1 MSPPAVVFVIVDGT
15 LRSQRPSIDEIT
27 VYATKRVSK
36 RLTALWIDKDS
47 RTLVQSV
54 SVYLVANAL
63 RLGIPFLLL
72 PFLTAYLTLAEYGVL
87 ALFQALVQFV
97 LPLTPMNVDAA
108 VSIAYFRCQRQQLPS
123 YLSTALLAPL
133 GTTALLVALLAA
145 TAKFVSGATEI
156 PVWWVVAIPAFGLV
170 QLLPNVVLQLYQA
183 RRQPL
188 AYAGFSLGLATLNIV
203 LSLLGVVVFGWGW
216 PGRMYGIFLSY
227 LVFSAAGLAVLY
239 RFGYLSRLIRRRHFV
254 DVVRFSLFLVPHSLG
269 GSLMALADRFLLSA
283 MVGVE
288 AVGAYA
294 VGFQIGSALLL
305 VGTSVNQGWAP
316 HLFRRL
322 GTISPRGRV
331 LLVRQS
337 YLIAGVLVLA
347 FAAFLAVMP
356 LIFGHLVSE
365 SFAGSRRYAVWI
377 ALASLFNGFY
387 VLVGNYI
394 FYEKKTY
401 ILSGLTLSS
410 ALVNVGLNYWW
421 IGKWGTIGAA
431 YASAA
436 SSFLFFLLAW
446 LLAQHVHPMPWLA
459 ALRPRR
465 FAGADSSC
473 FPRSHSA

>member
-1 MSPPAVVFVIVDGT
+1 MT
-15 LRSQRPSIDEIT
+15 
-27 VYATKRVSK
+27 K
-36 RLTALWIDKDS
+36 RLTASWIDKDS
-47 RTLVQSV
+47 GTLFQSV
-54 SVYLVANAL
+54 SAYLVTNAL

-72 PFLTAYLTLAEYGVL
+72 PLLTAYLTPAEYGLL

-108 VSIAYFRCQRQQLPS
+108 VSIAYFRCPRQQLPS

-133 GTTALLVALLAA
+133 GTTVLLAA
-145 TAKFVSGATEI
+145 LLGAVAKFVSAATEI

-170 QLLPNVVLQLYQA
+170 QLLPNVVLRLYQA

-188 AYAGFSLGLATLNIV
+188 AYAGFSLGLASLNIV

-239 RFGYLSRLIRRRHFV
+239 KFGYLSRLIQRRHFV

-269 GSLMALADRFLLSA
+269 GSLMALADRFLLAA

-305 VGTSVNQGWAP
+305 VGTSVNQAWAP
-316 HLFRRL
+316 YLFGRL
-322 GTISPRGRV
+322 GAIDAKGRV
-331 LLVRQS
+331 QLVRQS

-347 FAAFLAVMP
+347 FVTLLALMP
-356 LIFGHLVSE
+356 LIFDNFVSE
-365 SFAGSRRYAVWI
+365 AFAGSRRYAAWI
-377 ALASLFNGFY
+377 ALASLFNCFY
-387 VLVGNYI
+387 FLVGNYI

-401 ILSGLTLSS
+401 LLSCLTLGN
-410 ALVNVGLNYWW
+410 ALLNICLNYVW
-421 IGKWGTIGAA
+421 IGKYGAIGAA

-436 SSFLFFLLAW
+436 SWFTFFLLTWW
-446 LLAQHVHPMPWLA
+446 LSCRIHPMPWIA
-459 ALRPRR
+459 ALRTNGILKHPSSSGRQGSQS
-465 FAGADSSC
+465 GASE
-473 FPRSHSA
+473 A

>member
-1 MSPPAVVFVIVDGT
+1 MT
-15 LRSQRPSIDEIT
+15 
-27 VYATKRVSK
+27 K

-54 SVYLVANAL
+54 SAYLVTNAL

-72 PFLTAYLTLAEYGVL
+72 PLLTAYLTPAEYGVL
-87 ALFQALVQFV
+87 ALFLALVQFI

-108 VSIAYFRCQRQQLPS
+108 VSIAYFRCQREQLPS

-133 GTTALLVALLAA
+133 ATTALLAVLLAA
-145 TAKFVSGATEI
+145 AAKFISAATEI

-188 AYAGFSLGLATLNIV
+188 AYAAFSLGLATLNIL
-203 LSLLGVVVFGWGW
+203 LSLLGVVVLGWGW
-216 PGRMYGIFLSY
+216 PGRMYGIFFSY
-227 LVFSAAGLAVLY
+227 LVFSAAGLVVLY
-239 RFGYLSRLIRRRHFV
+239 KFGYLSRRIRRRHFA

-269 GSLMALADRFLLSA
+269 GSLMVLADRFLLSA

-305 VGTSVNQGWAP
+305 VGTSVNQAWAP
-316 HLFRRL
+316 HLFRGL
-322 GTISPRGRV
+322 GTISARGRAR
-331 LLVRQS
+331 LVRQS
-337 YLIAGVLVLA
+337 YFVAGVLVLA
-347 FAAFLAVMP
+347 FVVLLAVMP
-356 LIFGHLVSE
+356 LIFGHFVSE
-365 SFAGSRRYAVWI
+365 AFAGSRRYAVWI

-387 VLVGNYI
+387 MLVGNYI

-401 ILSGLTLSS
+401 ILSGLTLGS
-410 ALVNVGLNYWW
+410 ALVNVSLNYWW

-431 YASAA
+431 YASAV
-436 SSFLFFLLAW
+436 SSFIFFLLAW
-446 LLAQHVHPMPWLA
+446 LLAQRVHPMPWLA
-459 ALRPRR
+459 ALRPKPAA
-465 FAGADSSC
+465 AG
-473 FPRSHSA
+473 P

>member
-1 MSPPAVVFVIVDGT
+1 VIKLPAV
-15 LRSQRPSIDEIT
+15 S
-27 VYATKRVSK
+27 
-36 RLTALWIDKDS
+36 WIDKDS
-47 RTLVQSV
+47 GTLFRSV
-54 SVYLVANAL
+54 SAYFLTNSI
-63 RLGIPFLLL
+63 RLGIPFFLL
-72 PFLTAYLTLAEYGVL
+72 PLLTACLTPAEYGVL

-108 VSIAYFRCQRQQLPS
+108 VSIAYFRCDRQQLPS

-133 GTTALLVALLAA
+133 GTTALLVALLAVA
-145 TAKFVSGATEI
+145 AKSVSAATEI

-170 QLLPNVVLQLYQA
+170 QLLPNVVLRLYQA

-203 LSLLGVVVFGWGW
+203 LSLLGVVVLGLGW

-227 LVFSAAGLAVLY
+227 VVFSMAGLAVLY
-239 RFGYLSRLIRRRHFV
+239 RCGYLSRRIERRHFV
-254 DVVRFSLFLVPHSLG
+254 DVARFSLPLVPHSLS
-269 GSLMALADRFLLSA
+269 GSLMALGDRFLLSA
-283 MVGVE
+283 MVGAG

-305 VGTSVNQGWAP
+305 VGTSVNQAWAP
-316 HLFRRL
+316 YLYGRL
-322 GTISPRGRV
+322 GAIDAKGRV
-331 LLVRQS
+331 RLVRQT

-347 FAAFLAVMP
+347 FVVLLGVMP
-356 LIFGHLVSE
+356 LIFGHFVSE
-365 SFAGSRRYAVWI
+365 SFAGSQRYAVWI
-377 ALASLFNGFY
+377 ALGSLFNGFY

-401 ILSGLTLSS
+401 ILSALTLSS

-436 SSFLFFLLAW
+436 SSLIFFLFSCLV
-446 LLAQHVHPMPWLA
+446 AQRVHPMPWLA
-459 ALRPRR
+459 ALRPNPAA
-465 FAGADSSC
+465 AGS
-473 FPRSHSA
+473 